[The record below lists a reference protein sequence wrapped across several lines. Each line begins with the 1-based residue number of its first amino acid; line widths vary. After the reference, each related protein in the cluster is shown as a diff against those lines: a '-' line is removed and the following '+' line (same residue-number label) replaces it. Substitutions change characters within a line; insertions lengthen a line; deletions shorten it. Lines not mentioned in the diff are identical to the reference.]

1 MGMNMSLNSMKEI
14 MAKSYLEITAPI
26 NVLKLDRKSHILLRM
41 SH

>member
-1 MGMNMSLNSMKEI
+1 MENSWQ
-14 MAKSYLEITAPI
+14 KSFLEIIQKPEDLARR